1 MEDTFTVRFYTC
13 LKRLKQRRKYE
24 RLRRSSSRR
33 RRLRSARMGGD
44 RHKIW
49 RLKLLRR
56 LKLRWVNLKQIVM
69 KMKDM
74 LINIQSNEVGSSVF
88 VGGGFRQLLM
98 PVPICKETDD
108 KMIAEF
114 YRSLMVKVWVH

>member
-1 MEDTFTVRFYTC
+1 MEAIFTLRFCRY
-13 LKRLKQRRKYE
+13 LKRLLQRRKYE

-44 RHKIW
+44 RQKNW

-56 LKLRWVNLKQIVM
+56 LKSRWVNLKHIVM
-69 KMKDM
+69 KVKHIMV
-74 LINIQSNEVGSSVF
+74 NEVGSSVF

-98 PVPICKETDD
+98 PLPICKQTDD
-108 KMIAEF
+108 KVIADF
-114 YRSLMVKVWVH
+114 YKSLMVKVAVY